1 MNHVRNGKGN
11 QDEEMRDSFGL
22 RLPCLKW
29 TTFCFVYSTVGKG
42 IFGGP

>member
-11 QDEEMRDSFGL
+11 QDEEMRDSFGW
-22 RLPCLKW
+22 LKW
-29 TTFCFVYSTVGKG
+29 TTFCFVYPAGGKG